1 MEGVLLSSQG
11 EEGSS
16 PTAAEHWG
24 GSSDGPCAGDMAA
37 GSAHCVGPGRRPQ
50 RAPGAA
56 LSQPYGTHGG
66 PLAGRGAPAM
76 QGGGEDLPQRGGG
89 EAESEE
95 EDKDDA
101 EVPPGELTGSETGSE
116 KSTLQR
122 FVRRLALRGGSGAWL
137 FALLGRLELPLVPE
151 SQTVLQG
158 FLHQCCAARVML
170 AELSPAATAGQ
181 GGS

>member
-1 MEGVLLSSQG
+1 MRSHRIGSSHHHFTEEGVLARVGQHTHP
-11 EEGSS
+11 
-16 PTAAEHWG
+16 PTYIHIHTYTHTHTFGW
-24 GSSDGPCAGDMAA
+24 PC
-37 GSAHCVGPGRRPQ
+37 PPFRQPRR
-50 RAPGAA
+50 G
-56 LSQPYGTHGG
+56 
-66 PLAGRGAPAM
+66 
-76 QGGGEDLPQRGGG
+76 QRGTLS